1 MAQARAQPDDAAAS
15 VVTCTDVNQA
25 SGAILVTRTAKN
37 PNLCAGPHPLAGT
50 TFMVNGCPGNRCQ
63 RAGLL
68 RRAHRWDGVHRDREA
83 APAGTSIDTTFKS
96 VTPTSPDSR
105 MSGTPDRVCFTDSPL
120 TDVLAKATSEVPGST
135 NPTIACVDYRSSNI
149 GDTPQGPTDSAQVTS
164 QAPTPAQSSSTR
176 ALGGHQT
183 KGRPVAAPFVS
194 FLPATRRGYVLR
206 YR

>member
-120 TDVLAKATSEVPGST
+120 TDVLAKAPPRCPGRPTPRSPASTTAAATSETHRRVQ
-135 NPTIACVDYRSSNI
+135 PT
-149 GDTPQGPTDSAQVTS
+149 PPKS
-164 QAPTPAQSSSTR
+164 QARHLRLHNHP
-176 ALGGHQT
+176 
-183 KGRPVAAPFVS
+183 RPVP
-194 FLPATRRGYVLR
+194 
-206 YR
+206 